1 MKLKRINFRLKD
13 WNLKN
18 KIILH
23 IVVIGISAGC
33 LLTFLYLSTQK
44 TIIRTLTHEKVELVS
59 SLTEYTVSHRMKES
73 KQVDVGR
80 TLQQIAESEKI
91 ESLRIIELSGKIL
104 ESSNLNEIGNF
115 IKEIQIEKLN
125 ELFPG
130 ADRSPVPQIKPL
142 SDNLSYYAIQNRNE
156 CFGCHS
162 PENKIIALLEINL
175 RETPVVEFIYKTQ
188 LRSVIISFLALGILI
203 FITLRLF
210 EKIVN
215 RPLSQLKDK
224 MKQVQGGKLNVQLKP
239 LKNDDIGDLT
249 QSFNIMVANLR
260 QAKQQIEELHSKEL
274 EKAGHLASMGE
285 LAAGLAHEIKNPI
298 AGIKGALE
306 VIAQRTD
313 STDPQ
318 KEIFTEIL
326 QQTDRIYNI
335 VQDLLNYARPR
346 EVDLQP
352 ADPSGCI
359 QKAINLAQ
367 SQTKDKDIE
376 FHFERS
382 REGIRVICD
391 ENKIQEVILNLLINS
406 ITAIEEK
413 GNISVEL
420 GPKNDRWLEIAIED
434 DGRGIK
440 AEHLNQVFNPFFTT
454 RRRGTGLGL
463 SICQK
468 IIQAHKGFIGVQSEV
483 GRGTVFTIRLPL
495 IDQAG

>member
-1 MKLKRINFRLKD
+1 MAHKKINFRLKD

-18 KIILH
+18 KIVLH
-23 IVVIGISAGC
+23 IVVIGITAGG
-33 LLTFLYLSTQK
+33 LLTYLYLSTQK
-44 TIIRTLTHEKVELVS
+44 TIIKTLTHEKSELVS
-59 SLTEYTVSHRMKES
+59 SLTEYTVSHRMKEG
-73 KQVDVGR
+73 QQEDMAW
-80 TLQQIAESEKI
+80 TLQQIADSEKI
-91 ESLRIIELSGKIL
+91 ERLRIIDLGGKIL
-104 ESSNLNEIGNF
+104 ESSRLEEIGHF
-115 IKEIQIEKLN
+115 IPETQIAKLN
-125 ELFPG
+125 ELFPN
-130 ADRSPVPQIKPL
+130 ANKVPFNQIKPF
-142 SDNLSYYAIQNRNE
+142 SDNLSYHAIQNKSE

-162 PENKIIALLEINL
+162 PEKKIIALLEIDL
-175 RETPVVEFIYKTQ
+175 KETPVAEFIYKTQ
-188 LRSVIISFLALGILI
+188 MRSVIISFLALGILI

-224 MKQVQGGKLNVQLKP
+224 MKQVQGGNLNVQLKP

-260 QAKQQIEELHSKEL
+260 QAKQHIEELHGKEM
-274 EKAGHLASMGE
+274 EKAGHLASIGE

-313 STDPQ
+313 PSDPQ

-346 EVDLQP
+346 EFDWRP
-352 ADPSGCI
+352 TEPSGCI

-367 SQTKDKDIE
+367 SQTQDKDIE
-376 FHFERS
+376 FHFDKSGEV
-382 REGIRVICD
+382 IRILCD

-406 ITAIEEK
+406 IAAIAEK
-413 GNISVEL
+413 GNISVEMRQ
-420 GPKNDRWLEIAIED
+420 KNGQWLEIVIKD
-434 DGRGIK
+434 DGKGIK
-440 AEHLNQVFNPFFTT
+440 AEHLDQVFNPFFTT
-454 RRRGTGLGL
+454 RRQGTGLGL

-468 IIQAHKGFIGVQSEV
+468 IIEAHKGFISVHSEE
-483 GRGTVFTIRLPL
+483 GKGTTFTIRLPL
-495 IDQAG
+495 IDQHG